1 MASSRRHLNRIT
13 SLKNGEICLEGREE
27 IVEHIVDYF
36 EGLHQKEDLERP
48 LLDNLDFN
56 NIGEERAKWSE
67 REFEKEEVRL
77 TVFSVAGDK
86 APGPDGFPMAFF
98 QCFWGML
105 KEDVM
110 AFMREFHTRGR
121 LSKGLVASFVTLIR
135 KKSGA
140 DKVRDFR
147 PISLIGSAY
156 KILAKLL
163 ANRLRQV
170 LQSIISLTQGA
181 FVMGRQILDGMVI
194 ANDCVHSRHKRK
206 LLGVLCKLRL

>member
-1 MASSRRHLNRIT
+1 MASSRRRLNRIT
-13 SLKNGEICLEGREE
+13 SLKNGEICQEGREE
-27 IVEHIVDYF
+27 IVKHIVDYF

-48 LLDNLDFN
+48 LLDNPDFN
-56 NIGEERAKWSE
+56 NIGE
-67 REFEKEEVRL
+67 KEEVRL
-77 TVFSVAGDK
+77 AVFSVAGDK

-98 QCFWGML
+98 QYFWGML

-140 DKVRDFR
+140 DNVRDFR

-170 LQSIISLTQGA
+170 LQSIISSTQGA

-206 LLGVLCKLRL
+206 LLGLLCKLRL